1 MEFMIIDS
9 MTHFW
14 AGEGG
19 LLEQQAAV
27 AKRTNNSYTAWQQIT
42 PLFNKM
48 MSAILQSDIHTIMTF
63 RTKKAFAIEDENGKK
78 KVVAK
83 GMESIFREGQD
94 YEATIYFELDQSH
107 IAATSK
113 DRTGLFDQQYF
124 MISPETGAM
133 IYNWMAHASD
143 TSPSVIVPNP
153 TVSEVSLDEKL
164 KQDVDRVIKQRCEG
178 ASPEEKKAIGMAVKE
193 VAGTANYMAVTDV
206 EILKKLYEQFKE

>member
-1 MEFMIIDS
+1 MIIDS

-19 LLEQQAAV
+19 LLEQQATI
-27 AKRTNNSYTAWQQIT
+27 AKRSGNSYTAWQQIT

-48 MSAILQSDIHTIMTF
+48 MSAILQSDMHTIMTF

-94 YEATIYFELDQSH
+94 YEATIYFELDQNH

-124 MISPETGAM
+124 TISPDTGAT
-133 IYNWMAHASD
+133 IYNWMAHAGDESL
-143 TSPSVIVPNP
+143 TITVPRP
-153 TVSEVSLDEKL
+153 TFSEDPDEKL

-193 VAGTANYMAVTDV
+193 IAGTANYMAVTEA